1 MSFSAILRDIVAG
14 ADGCVGAALMGSDGI
29 AIEQFTAAGAAELG
43 LEEEVGS
50 AGAEFCRVL
59 EEIGKAS
66 DALGGGA
73 VSEVV
78 VSLARFLLVFRVVDE
93 EVFLV
98 VLLTPDGN
106 LGKARYLLRRHLLAL
121 RREL

>member
-1 MSFSAILRDIVAG
+1 MSFSTILREIVSNTE
-14 ADGCVGAALMGSDGI
+14 GCVGAALLGSDGI
-29 AIEQFTAAGAAELG
+29 AIDEVTAAGAAGLG

-78 VSLARFLLVFRVVDE
+78 VSLARFLLVFRVVDDD
-93 EVFLV
+93 VFLV

-106 LGKARYLLRRHLLAL
+106 LGKARYLLRRHLMAL

>member
-1 MSFSAILRDIVAG
+1 MSFTTILREIVAG
-14 ADGCVGAALMGSDGI
+14 TEGCVGAALVGSDGI
-29 AIEQFTAAGAAELG
+29 AIDQVSAPRAAELG
-43 LEEEVGS
+43 LEEEVGA

-78 VSLARFLLVFRVVDE
+78 ISLSRFLLVFRVVDE
-93 EVFLV
+93 DVFLAL
-98 VLLTPDGN
+98 LLTPDGN